1 MQFDYVIVGGGSAGC
16 TLAARLSEQ
25 SDATVCLL
33 EAGGDGKDVLIRAP
47 LGIVAM
53 LPGKPRKIN
62 NWAFSTAPQPGLDGR
77 RGYQPR
83 GKALGGSSAINAML
97 YVRGHPSD
105 YDDWAASGATGW
117 GWRDVL
123 PYFLRSEGNSRG
135 SSELHGADG
144 PLQVGEQRS
153 PREASHAFVDAC
165 RQSQIRVN
173 EDFNGPE
180 QEGAGLF
187 QVTQFW
193 KGAKRGERCSAAAAY
208 VHPVMERANLKV
220 ETGAHATRIILEGGR
235 ATGVEFLQGGQPR
248 AVSARREVILCG
260 GAFASPQLLML
271 SGIGPAQELQGAGLQ
286 VLHELP
292 GVGANLQ
299 DHPDFVMTWRSQDTS
314 SLGLSFAGGLNIL
327 KSILQ
332 WRRDGT
338 GLVASPG
345 AEAGAF
351 IKTRPSLERPDLQL
365 HFVPAI
371 VDDHARRI
379 HLGHGISCHVC
390 VLRPLSRGSV
400 GLNGP
405 DPLAAPRIDPG
416 FLNEI
421 EDVDLLILGAK
432 LVRRI
437 IQSPAMDRFRE
448 RELYLTGYENDAE
461 LEDHI
466 RARADTIYHPVGTCR
481 MGADTMAVVD
491 PQLRVHGL
499 QGLRVVDASVMPT
512 LIGGNTNAPTIM
524 IAEKAADMIRAHAGA
539 QTS

>member
-25 SDATVCLL
+25 PDVTVCLL
-33 EAGGDGKDVLIRAP
+33 EAGGEGRDVLIRAP
-47 LGIVAM
+47 LGLVAM

-62 NWAFSTAPQPGLDGR
+62 NWAFRTAPQPGLDGR

-97 YVRGHPSD
+97 YVRGHPLD
-105 YDDWAASGATGW
+105 YDDWSESGASGW
-117 GWRDVL
+117 GWSDVL
-123 PYFLRSEGNSRG
+123 PYFLKAEGNSRG
-135 SSELHGADG
+135 ASELHGADG

-173 EDFNGPE
+173 DDFNGPD

-193 KGAKRGERCSAAAAY
+193 KGARRGERCSAAAAY
-208 VHPVMERANLKV
+208 VHPAMDRPNLKV
-220 ETGAHATRIILEGGR
+220 ATRAHATRILFEGTR
-235 ATGVEFLQGGQPR
+235 ASAVQYLQAGQTCE
-248 AVSARREVILCG
+248 VGARREVILCA
-260 GAFASPQLLML
+260 GAFGSPQLLLL
-271 SGIGPAQELQGAGLQ
+271 SGVGPAVELQGAGIA

-292 GVGANLQ
+292 GVGENLQ
-299 DHPDFVMTWRSQDTS
+299 DHPDFVMTWRSQDTG
-314 SLGLSFAGGLNIL
+314 SLGLSLPGGLNL
-327 KSILQ
+327 VKSILQ

-351 IKTRPSLERPDLQL
+351 IKTRPSLDRPDLQL

-371 VDDHARRI
+371 VDDHARKL

-405 DPLAAPRIDPG
+405 DPLDAPRIDPG
-416 FLNEI
+416 FLSEI

-432 LVRRI
+432 FVRRI
-437 IQSPAMDRFRE
+437 IQAPAMDHFRD
-448 RELYLTGYENDAE
+448 REMYLTGYENDAE

-481 MGADTMAVVD
+481 MGTDDMSVVD

-499 QGLRVVDASVMPT
+499 RGLRVVDASVMPT
-512 LIGGNTNAPTIM
+512 LVGGNTNAPTIM
-524 IAEKAADMIRAHAGA
+524 IAEKAADMILAAGRA
-539 QTS
+539 